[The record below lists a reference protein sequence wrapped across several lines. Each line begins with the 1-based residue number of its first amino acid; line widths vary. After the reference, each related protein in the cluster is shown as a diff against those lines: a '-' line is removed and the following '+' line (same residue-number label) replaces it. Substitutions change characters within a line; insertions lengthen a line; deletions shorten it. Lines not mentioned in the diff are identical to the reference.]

1 MKCDI
6 SSIELG
12 HRSHLDWKCG
22 NCDNSETIFNTIIF
36 LKPKTESAKSQ
47 TEQVKYLC
55 HLRNQRAMSYT
66 IMANDN
72 NKILATPDDSQI
84 VLYQPDES
92 ISLQVKIE
100 EDTVWLTQAQMVELF
115 GSSKAN
121 ISEHIT
127 NIYQQGELMQSATV
141 RKFRTVRK
149 EGNRMVTRNMD
160 YYNLDMIISVG
171 FRVNSH
177 QGIRFRQWANNV
189 LKEYLLRGYAVHQQ
203 MLQMEQRI
211 DSKLM
216 LQHDE
221 MQRIKDIQAKQ
232 QQQLDFFIRTSTPPA
247 EMVFFE
253 GDFYTARVAL
263 ENLVRSAKHRVII
276 IDGYVSSLTLSV
288 LDVRKPEVSA
298 TVYTVGVGQGMQRLM
313 DEHDRL
319 FPDNHIDIRKWSNES
334 HDRWLIIDD
343 SLYHCGH
350 SLNANGG
357 HKISAITL
365 MGTSPE
371 VILSKVE

>member
-1 MKCDI
+1 M
-6 SSIELG
+6 
-12 HRSHLDWKCG
+12 
-22 NCDNSETIFNTIIF
+22 ET
-36 LKPKTESAKSQ
+36 
-47 TEQVKYLC
+47 C
-55 HLRNQRAMSYT
+55 M

-72 NKILATPDDSQI
+72 NIQPVADDSQI

-100 EDTVWLTQAQMVELF
+100 EDTVWLTQAQMMELF

-211 DSKLM
+211 DCKLM

-221 MQRIKDIQAKQ
+221 MQRIKDTQAKQ

-247 EMVFFE
+247 EMV
-253 GDFYTARVAL
+253 R
-263 ENLVRSAKHRVII
+263 
-276 IDGYVSSLTLSV
+276 
-288 LDVRKPEVSA
+288 
-298 TVYTVGVGQGMQRLM
+298 
-313 DEHDRL
+313 
-319 FPDNHIDIRKWSNES
+319 NES
-334 HDRWLIIDD
+334 HDRWLIIDN

-371 VILSKVE
+371 VILSRVE

>member
-1 MKCDI
+1 M
-6 SSIELG
+6 
-12 HRSHLDWKCG
+12 
-22 NCDNSETIFNTIIF
+22 
-36 LKPKTESAKSQ
+36 
-47 TEQVKYLC
+47 
-55 HLRNQRAMSYT
+55 
-66 IMANDN
+66 IMANEN
-72 NKILATPDDSQI
+72 NNIQATTDDSQI

-149 EGNRMVTRNMD
+149 KGNR
-160 YYNLDMIISVG
+160 
-171 FRVNSH
+171 
-177 QGIRFRQWANNV
+177 
-189 LKEYLLRGYAVHQQ
+189 
-203 MLQMEQRI
+203 
-211 DSKLM
+211 
-216 LQHDE
+216 
-221 MQRIKDIQAKQ
+221 
-232 QQQLDFFIRTSTPPA
+232 
-247 EMVFFE
+247 
-253 GDFYTARVAL
+253 
-263 ENLVRSAKHRVII
+263 II

-319 FPDNHIDIRKWSNES
+319 FPDNHIDIRKWRNES

>member
-1 MKCDI
+1 
-6 SSIELG
+6 
-12 HRSHLDWKCG
+12 
-22 NCDNSETIFNTIIF
+22 
-36 LKPKTESAKSQ
+36 
-47 TEQVKYLC
+47 
-55 HLRNQRAMSYT
+55 
-66 IMANDN
+66 MANDN
-72 NKILATPDDSQI
+72 INIQATTDDSQI

-149 EGNRMVTRNMD
+149 EGNRTVTRNMD

-221 MQRIKDIQAKQ
+221 MQRIKDTQAKQ
-232 QQQLDFFIRTSTPPA
+232 QQQLDFFIQTSTPPA

-253 GDFYTARVAL
+253 GDFYTACVAL
-263 ENLVRSAKHRVII
+263 ENLVRSANHRVVI
-276 IDGYVSSLTLSV
+276 IDGYVSARTLDILNV
-288 LDVRKPEVSA
+288 CKDGVKMLI
-298 TVYTVGVGQGMQRLM
+298 YTGGVGRGMQRLM
-313 DEHDRL
+313 NEHDHL
-319 FPDNHIDIRKWSNES
+319 FPDFHVDIRKWRKES
-334 HDRWLIIDD
+334 HDRWLIVDD
-343 SLYHCGH
+343 RLYHCGH
-350 SLNANGG
+350 SLDANGG

-365 MGTSPE
+365 MGTAPE
-371 VILSKVE
+371 VILSEME

>member
-1 MKCDI
+1 
-6 SSIELG
+6 
-12 HRSHLDWKCG
+12 
-22 NCDNSETIFNTIIF
+22 
-36 LKPKTESAKSQ
+36 
-47 TEQVKYLC
+47 
-55 HLRNQRAMSYT
+55 
-66 IMANDN
+66 MANDN
-72 NKILATPDDSQI
+72 NIQPMADDSQI

-92 ISLQVKIE
+92 ISLQVKI
-100 EDTVWLTQAQMVELF
+100 DGSFKTVWLSLDQMSELF
-115 GSSKAN
+115 GRDRSVIGKHVRT
-121 ISEHIT
+121 IFKE
-127 NIYQQGELMQSATV
+127 GELQKESVWA
-141 RKFRTVRK
+141 KFAYTASDGKTYQV
-149 EGNRMVTRNMD
+149 D
-160 YYNLDMIISVG
+160 YYNLDVIISVG
-171 FRVNSH
+171 YRVKSVQGTKFRIWATS
-177 QGIRFRQWANNV
+177 ILRQ
-189 LKEYLLRGYAVHQQ
+189 YLLQGYSVNRHLIA
-203 MLQMEQRI
+203 LQENMDKRMTHIE
-211 DSKLM
+211 DV
-216 LQHDE
+216 
-221 MQRIKDIQAKQ
+221 QAKQ

-263 ENLVRSAKHRVII
+263 ENLVRTANHRVII

-288 LDVRKPEVSA
+288 LDVRKSNVTA
-298 TVYTVGVGQGMQRLM
+298 TIYTVGVGQGMQRLM

-365 MGTSPE
+365 MGTSPD